1 MDARYNEEAKAPW
14 VVHCSAGVGR
24 TGTKNASV
32 ALYLNVHNVDV
43 MLIGT
48 FIAVAQ
54 LLKVVDDRCALSVD
68 VFNLVYELRKER
80 KHMVQTERQ
89 YAYVYKCVLEYMRSK
104 VAKEIDEEGQEE
116 KRDSANGG
124 S

>member
-1 MDARYNEEAKAPW
+1 MLMSNVIRM
-14 VVHCSAGVGR
+14 
-24 TGTKNASV
+24 SV
-32 ALYLNVHNVDV
+32 PLV
-43 MLIGT
+43 GT

-68 VFNLVYELRKER
+68 VFNLVFELRKER
-80 KHMVQTERQ
+80 KHMVQTEQQ

-104 VAKEIDEEGQEE
+104 VAKEIDQEQE
-116 KRDSANGG
+116 KKKDSTNGG

>member
-1 MDARYNEEAKAPW
+1 M
-14 VVHCSAGVGR
+14 
-24 TGTKNASV
+24 SV
-32 ALYLNVHNVDV
+32 PLV
-43 MLIGT
+43 GT

-80 KHMVQTERQ
+80 KHMVQTEQQ

-104 VAKEIDEEGQEE
+104 VAKEIDQEQE
-116 KRDSANGG
+116 KKKDSTNGG